1 MFQDKKSKWFRFGLI
16 FFILIVSLF
25 FISCHLYSG
34 NNKAEDSK
42 KDEFVAH
49 IRQPEDLRKLD
60 KIETILTVTP
70 EKAIHHPDYQIVEQ
84 VAVPF
89 IPEYR
94 MGAGDVIEIVYH
106 ISYDDPIEFY
116 LLAIQDK
123 ISINFPYHPQFSSTV
138 LIRTDGKIT
147 LPLIGDV
154 LAEGKAPEDLAKTLN
169 QKYNVYLNEPSI
181 TIALEE
187 FNVKIRELKR
197 AITTAPRGQS
207 KIAPVTP
214 DGRVS
219 FPIIGS
225 LHVAGLTVDQVEK
238 IVNEKYKRFVEN
250 LQSTIILLEIHQPR
264 FYIFGQVNRPGTYDM
279 AADMNLSL
287 LDALALSG
295 GHTTTANLKEVLV
308 MRNEGLEKP
317 IAFKVDVASILKTG
331 NVHPNLRLKA
341 GDIVFVPKGKLD
353 EFNDLMDKIFT
364 KGIWTILPF
373 TSSYSWNYRIDGTKG
388 VSGQ

>member
-1 MFQDKKSKWFRFGLI
+1 MFQNKKSNCIRGGLI
-16 FFILIVSLF
+16 FFVLIFSPF
-25 FISCHLYSG
+25 FTSCHLYSG
-34 NNKAEDSK
+34 NNKAKDSK

-49 IRQPEDLRKLD
+49 IRQPEDLKKLD

-70 EKAIHHPDYQIVEQ
+70 EKAVHHPDYQIVEQ

-94 MGAGDVIEIVYH
+94 MGPGDVIEIVYH

-138 LIRTDGKIT
+138 LVRTDGKIT
-147 LPLIGDV
+147 LPLIGDIV
-154 LAEGKAPEDLAKTLN
+154 AEGKAPEDLAKTLN
-169 QKYNVYLNEPSI
+169 QKYSVYLNEPSI

-219 FPIIGS
+219 FPVIGTI
-225 LHVAGLTVDQVEK
+225 HVAGLTVDQVEK
-238 IVNEKYKRFVEN
+238 VVNEKYKRFVEN

-264 FYIFGQVNRPGTYDM
+264 FYIFGEVNRPGSYDM
-279 AADMNLSL
+279 AANMNLNL

-295 GHTTTANLKEVLV
+295 GYTTGANLKEVLI

-317 IAFKVDVASILKTG
+317 IAFKVDVASVLKTG
-331 NVHPNLRLKA
+331 NIHPNLRLKA

-353 EFNDLMDKIFT
+353 EFNVLMDKIFT

-373 TSSYSWNYRIDGTKG
+373 TSSYSWNYRIDGQAG
-388 VSGQ
+388 VGQ

>member
-1 MFQDKKSKWFRFGLI
+1 MFPDMLGHKTAPLIRGGLI
-16 FFILIVSLF
+16 FSLLVSCLF
-25 FISCHLYSG
+25 FVSCHLYSG
-34 NNKAEDSK
+34 NSAAKESE

-49 IRQPEDLRKLD
+49 IRQPEDLKKLD
-60 KIETILTVTP
+60 LIETQLTVTP
-70 EKAIHHPDYQIVEQ
+70 EKAVHHPDYQIVEQ

-94 MGAGDVIEIVYH
+94 MGPGDVIEIVYH

-116 LLAIQDK
+116 LLSIQDK
-123 ISINFPYHPQFSSTV
+123 ISISFPYHPQFSSTV
-138 LIRTDGKIT
+138 LIRTDGKIS

-154 LAEGKAPEDLAKTLN
+154 FAEGKAPEDLATILN
-169 QKYNVYLNEPSI
+169 KKYSVFLHNPSI
-181 TIALEE
+181 TIALED
-187 FNVKIRELKR
+187 FNVKITELKR

-225 LHVAGLTVDQVEK
+225 LHVAGLTVEQVEK
-238 IVNEKYKRFVEN
+238 VVNEKYKRFVEN
-250 LQSTIILLEIHQPR
+250 LHSTIILLEIHQPR
-264 FYIFGQVNRPGTYDM
+264 FYIFGEVRTPGSYDM
-279 AADMNLSL
+279 VTSMNMNL
-287 LDALALSG
+287 LDALALAG
-295 GHTTTANLKEVLV
+295 GHTTTANLREVLI

-317 IAFKVDVASILKTG
+317 IAFKVDLATVLKTG

-341 GDIVFVPKGKLD
+341 GDIVFIPKGKLD
-353 EFNDLMDKIFT
+353 EFNDLMDKVFT

-373 TSSYSWNYRIDGTKG
+373 TSSYSWNYRIDG
-388 VSGQ
+388 Q

>member
-1 MFQDKKSKWFRFGLI
+1 MFQNKKSKWFRVGLI
-16 FFILIVSLF
+16 FSVLIFSLF

-34 NNKAEDSK
+34 NSKAKDSK

-49 IRQPEDLRKLD
+49 IRQPEDLKKLD

-70 EKAIHHPDYQIVEQ
+70 EKAVHHPDYQIVEQ

-94 MGAGDVIEIVYH
+94 MGPGDVIEIVYH
-106 ISYDDPIEFY
+106 INYDDPTEVY
-116 LLAIQDK
+116 LLAIQDE
-123 ISINFPYHPQFSSTV
+123 ISVNFPYHPQFSVTV

-154 LAEGKAPEDLAKTLN
+154 VAEGKAPADLAKTLN
-169 QKYNVYLNEPSI
+169 QKFSVYMNEPSI

-187 FNVKIRELKR
+187 FNVKILELKR
-197 AITTAPRGQS
+197 AITTASRGQS

-219 FPIIGS
+219 FPIIGT
-225 LHVAGLTVDQVEK
+225 LHVAGLTVEQLEK
-238 IVNEKYKRFVEN
+238 VVNEKYNRFVEN
-250 LQSTIILLEIHQPR
+250 LSSTIILLEIHQPR
-264 FYIFGQVNRPGTYDM
+264 FYIFGEVNNPGTFEM
-279 AADMNLSL
+279 AADMNLNL

-295 GHTTTANLKEVLV
+295 GYTTSANLKEVLI

-317 IAFKVDVASILKTG
+317 IAFKVDVASVLKTG
-331 NVHPNLRLKA
+331 TIHPNLRLKA
-341 GDIVFVPKGKLD
+341 GDIVFVPKTKLD

-373 TSSYSWNYRIDGTKG
+373 TSSYSWNYRIDG
-388 VSGQ
+388 Q